1 MPLVILKC
9 QIAFHLLTMKNS
21 VETPSAAGRALGAAG
36 GWLLQSWRMGMD
48 GWPDSLLPSGLQVS
62 TDLLSWGPLECIPW
76 WLHLEVCPAPVTS
89 QLPCRSWD
97 FGEDAKSSRTSE
109 APSTSKSLG

>member
-1 MPLVILKC
+1 
-9 QIAFHLLTMKNS
+9 MKNS

-48 GWPDSLLPSGLQVS
+48 GWPDSLLSSGLQVS